1 MEKAQER
8 TPLLDA
14 VTGYGKR
21 RPTYFCIPGHRYEKG
36 IDPELLTAAGPGVF
50 RMDLTETSLTD
61 DLHAPSGPIKEAQE
75 LAAELL
81 GADRSYFLVN
91 GSTCGNQAMIMTAA
105 HEGQT
110 ICIPRNAHKS
120 ALMGL
125 VQSGAKP
132 VYITPAAESSFG
144 LQGGITPKQVEE
156 MFFAHPECK
165 AVMVVSP
172 TYYGIVSDIE
182 GIAKVCH
189 AHGAM
194 LLVDEAHGAHCYFS
208 DELPGGAMQ
217 LGADMCVQSLHKT
230 AGALTQSSILH
241 VKSGLAD
248 LSLLEA
254 NLRLVQ
260 STSPSYILMASI
272 DAARRDLAMHGEEMA
287 RTALDLAGFARE
299 QVNNIRGLR
308 CAGKELVG
316 KAGIFGMD
324 ITRLTI
330 SAADLGLSGFEL
342 KDLLFEEYNIDLE
355 MADELNILAIVT
367 FANTT
372 EDMQHL
378 VEALKEIAE
387 NYAGAEP
394 LPAAG
399 KTVPLSHAEKMPPL
413 PEYVISPRE
422 AYFAE
427 KKRVPWEEALD
438 KVSAEMIAP
447 YPPGI
452 PVINPGE
459 RISKEAWSYIENVR
473 SRKGHMHGPS
483 DPDLDSLLI
492 IE

>member
-1 MEKAQER
+1 
-8 TPLLDA
+8 
-14 VTGYGKR
+14 
-21 RPTYFCIPGHRYEKG
+21 
-36 IDPELLTAAGPGVF
+36 
-50 RMDLTETSLTD
+50 
-61 DLHAPSGPIKEAQE
+61 
-75 LAAELL
+75 
-81 GADRSYFLVN
+81 
-91 GSTCGNQAMIMTAA
+91 
-105 HEGQT
+105 
-110 ICIPRNAHKS
+110 
-120 ALMGL
+120 
-125 VQSGAKP
+125 
-132 VYITPAAESSFG
+132 
-144 LQGGITPKQVEE
+144 
-156 MFFAHPECK
+156 
-165 AVMVVSP
+165 MVVSP

-182 GIAKVCH
+182 SIAKVCH
-189 AHGAM
+189 DHGAM

-208 DELPGGAMQ
+208 DKLPDGAIQ

-260 STSPSYILMASI
+260 STSPSYILMTSI
-272 DAARRDLAMHGEEMA
+272 DAARRDLALHGEAMA
-287 RTALDLAGFARE
+287 KTALKLAEYARDKINS
-299 QVNNIRGLR
+299 VKGLR

-316 KAGIFGMD
+316 TAGIFGMD
-324 ITRLTI
+324 LTRLTI

-355 MADELNILAIVT
+355 MADDLNILAIVT
-367 FANTT
+367 FANTI
-372 EDMQHL
+372 EDMQRL

-387 NYAGAEP
+387 KYAGAEP

-399 KTVPLSHAEKMPPL
+399 KTVPLPHAEKMPPL

-427 KKRVPWEEALD
+427 KKRIPWKDALG

-452 PVINPGE
+452 PVICPGE
-459 RISKEAWSYIENVR
+459 RISEEAWSYIENVR

-483 DPDLDSLLI
+483 DPYLDSLLI
-492 IE
+492 TE

>member
-1 MEKAQER
+1 MKKAQER

-21 RPTYFCIPGHRYEKG
+21 RPTYFCIPGHRYENG
-36 IDPELLTAAGPGVF
+36 IDPQFLAAAGPGVF

-75 LAAELL
+75 LAAQLW

-144 LQGGITPKQVEE
+144 LQGGITPQQVEE
-156 MFFAHPECK
+156 MFSAHPECK
-165 AVMVVSP
+165 AIMVVSP
-172 TYYGIVSDIE
+172 TYYGIVSDI
-182 GIAKVCH
+182 GSIAKVCH

-208 DELPGGAMQ
+208 DDLPGGAMQ

-230 AGALTQSSILH
+230 AGALTQSSMLH

-260 STSPSYILMASI
+260 STSPSYILMTSI
-272 DAARRDLAMHGEEMA
+272 DAARRDLAIHGPEMA
-287 RTALDLAGFARE
+287 KTALDLAAFARE
-299 QVNNIRGLR
+299 QINSIKGLL

-324 ITRLTI
+324 LTRLTI

-355 MADELNILAIVT
+355 MADDRNILAIVT
-367 FANTT
+367 FANTKD
-372 EDMQHL
+372 DMQRL
-378 VEALKEIAE
+378 VEALRGVAE
-387 NYAGAEP
+387 KHAGAKP
-394 LPAAG
+394 LP
-399 KTVPLSHAEKMPPL
+399 PAEKIPPI
-413 PEYVISPRE
+413 PGYVLSPRE

-427 KKRVPWEEALD
+427 KKRVPWEEALG

-459 RISKEAWSYIENVR
+459 RISEEVWSYIESVR
-473 SRKGHMHGPS
+473 RRKGHMHGPS
-483 DPDLDSLLI
+483 DPQLDSLLI